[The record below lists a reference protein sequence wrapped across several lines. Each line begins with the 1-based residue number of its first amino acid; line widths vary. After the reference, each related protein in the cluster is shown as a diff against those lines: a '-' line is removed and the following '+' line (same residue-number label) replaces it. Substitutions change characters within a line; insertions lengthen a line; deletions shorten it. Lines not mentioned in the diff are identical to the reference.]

1 MYISA
6 IHRSEPSRAPM
17 LCTRAWFTEIV
28 FIKVCVGG
36 AQETPLLMKIR
47 PTEVE
52 SGSDFSSLSEY
63 Y

>member
-1 MYISA
+1 
-6 IHRSEPSRAPM
+6 M
-17 LCTRAWFTEIV
+17 LCTHAWFTEIV

-36 AQETPLLMKIR
+36 AQETPLLMIIR